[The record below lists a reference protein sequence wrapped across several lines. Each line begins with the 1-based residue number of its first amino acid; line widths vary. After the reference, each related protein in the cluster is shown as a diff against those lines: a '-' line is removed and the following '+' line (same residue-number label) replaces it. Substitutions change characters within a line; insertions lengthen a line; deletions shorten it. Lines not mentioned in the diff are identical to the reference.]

1 MPSIFD
7 TGRKGEVSQDEYD
20 RVSDE
25 ESKPLHHDSDSDHGH
40 DHQTTAEMYAL
51 NRSIQK
57 TNLYLKI
64 IIGLL
69 AVTVFALLFLQSP
82 ATYKTYKELKNPKRI
97 IKSPVPESRM
107 QAPFPTYMSDM
118 LQFPW

>member
-7 TGRKGEVSQDEYD
+7 TGRKNEVSQEEYD

-25 ESKPLHHDSDSDHGH
+25 ESKPLHHDSESDHGH
-40 DHQTTAEMYAL
+40 DHQTTAEIYAL
-51 NRSIQK
+51 NRSIRK

-69 AVTVFALLFLQSP
+69 SVTVFALLFLQSP

-97 IKSPVPESRM
+97 IKSPVPESRI
-107 QAPFPTYMSDM
+107 QSPI
-118 LQFPW
+118 

>member
-1 MPSIFD
+1 MPSIFKSS
-7 TGRKGEVSQDEYD
+7 RKGESSQEDYD

-25 ESKPLHHDSDSDHGH
+25 ESKPLHGSDNDN
-40 DHQTTAEMYAL
+40 DNAHQTTAEMYAL

-69 AVTVFALLFLQSP
+69 GATIFALLFLQSP
-82 ATYKTYKELKNPKRI
+82 ATYKTFKDLKHKPLIRT
-97 IKSPVPESRM
+97 PVPESNTSLVYLSRIISLTLYS
-107 QAPFPTYMSDM
+107 P
-118 LQFPW
+118 

>member
-7 TGRKGEVSQDEYD
+7 TGRRSEASQDEYD
-20 RVSDE
+20 RVADE
-25 ESKPLHHDSDSDHGH
+25 ESKPLHDGDSDN

-64 IIGLL
+64 VIGLL
-69 AVTVFALLFLQSP
+69 AFIIFALLFLQSP
-82 ATYKTYKELKNPKRI
+82 NTYKTYKELKNPKQL
-97 IKSPVPESRM
+97 IKTPVPESKTDNLPM
-107 QAPFPTYMSDM
+107 SFASFP
-118 LQFPW
+118 